1 MTVLAHGVGTRG
13 DLPVPVE
20 LAAAAA
26 GVVLVGTFALL
37 GVLWRTPRLRGADGG
52 SALPRRLAA
61 VLDSRAVRRTLR
73 AVVTL
78 LALAVVGIG
87 FAGPS
92 ETPDNLA
99 PWAFYV
105 TFWVGLVPASLLFGP
120 VWRVLNPLRMLH
132 AGLARVLRVDPERG
146 IRDLPHRVGLWPA
159 ALSLAAFGWLELV
172 YPEPSDPRIVA
183 SFLTGY
189 AVVHL
194 VAATVFGSH
203 WFGRGDGF
211 EVWSGLLGA
220 LAPIGRRRDGRLV
233 VRNPLDGLDAL
244 RPEPGLVAVVLVLVG
259 TTAFDGLSRSALWSG
274 AVPDSPVWGTV
285 GLAGVTAVV
294 VALYLLGTW
303 RPEPARRSERAPI
316 PVAFAHTIVPIA
328 AGYAVAHYFSLFVFD
343 GQLPFV
349 LASDPFGTG
358 ADLFGTAGRAVDYT
372 LVGVGAIA
380 AVQLAAIV
388 LGHVAAAVAAHE
400 RAVRL
405 FPPRVALRIQY
416 PMLASMVVLTC
427 GAVAL
432 VLAP

>member
-20 LAAAAA
+20 LAAIAA

-37 GVLWRTPRLRGADGG
+37 GVLWRTPRLHGADGG
-52 SALPRRLAA
+52 RPLPRGLAA
-61 VLDSRAVRRTLR
+61 VLDAPSSRFALCSL
-73 AVVTL
+73 VTL
-78 LALAVVGIG
+78 LALFVVVVGL
-87 FAGPS
+87 AGPP

-99 PWAFYV
+99 PWTFYV
-105 TFWVGLVPASLLFGP
+105 TFWVGLVPASLLLGP
-120 VWRVLNPLRMLH
+120 VWRVLNPLRLLH
-132 AGLARVLRVDPERG
+132 AGIAAVLRLDPERG
-146 IRDLPHRVGLWPA
+146 VRDLPHRVGLWPA
-159 ALSLAAFGWLELV
+159 AVSLAAFGWLELAH
-172 YPEPSDPRIVA
+172 PEPADPRVVA
-183 SFLTGY
+183 AFLTGY

-194 VAATVFGSH
+194 AAAAVFGRR
-203 WFGRGDGF
+203 WFARGDGF
-211 EVWSGLLGA
+211 EVFSTLLGS
-220 LAPIGRRRDGRLV
+220 LAPIGRRADGRLV
-233 VRNPLDGLDAL
+233 LRNPLDGLEAL
-244 RPEPGLVAVVLVLVG
+244 RPQPGLVAVVLVLVG
-259 TTAFDGLSRSALWSG
+259 TTAFDGLSRSSLWSES
-274 AVPDSPVWGTV
+274 VPRGPLWASA

-303 RPEPARRSERAPI
+303 RSEPARRTDRAPI

-358 ADLFGTAGRAVDYT
+358 ADLFGTAGLAVDYT
-372 LVGVGAIA
+372 VVGVGAIA
-380 AVQLAAIV
+380 AVQLASIV

-405 FPPRVALRIQY
+405 FPPRTALRVQY